1 MMKNTYILLNNLED
15 IMVNIKISDFSQ
27 EAASQTKG
35 LQLRKQMENLLKETT
50 PFSVDFDGISRFASP
65 FFNNSFASLAL
76 IYGFDVIEN
85 IDLLNLSEI
94 GTLAYS
100 TSMENAHL
108 LSNNP
113 DYIDKINNIINTNLP
128 KKAE

>member
-1 MMKNTYILLNNLED
+1 ML
-15 IMVNIKISDFSQ
+15 NIKISDFSQ

-35 LQLRKQMENLLKETT
+35 LQLRAIMEPFLKQET
-50 PFSVDFDGISRFASP
+50 PFTVDFDGICRFASP
-65 FFNNSFASLAL
+65 FFNNSFAGLAL

-85 IDLLNLSEI
+85 IGLLNLSEI
-94 GTLAYS
+94 GNLAYR

-113 DYIDKINNIINTNLP
+113 EYIEKINNIINTNLP
-128 KKAE
+128 KKDE